1 METRIQAKTCLTAF
15 CLALI
20 VSNIQAQ
27 VTIGMETSPA
37 RAALLELKTQEA
49 ANPPDAN
56 NDANVTSTRGGLLLP
71 RVKLMN
77 PATLEPFISVSDT
90 DWVDSIRTR
99 IKELHA
105 GLTVYN
111 LTDDAAFK
119 SGFYTWNGRRW
130 IRAGSFSLATG
141 NGLWQTNGV
150 FRLGGI
156 LTKPTTIDHDQHSF
170 SLSGAGAVDAGVPV
184 HLSGPLTY
192 THGQPEKGK
201 VLTSDA
207 TGNASWQDDITIPHI
222 TPMAVFSSSGSSLT
236 FSSYINTWVNTD
248 TYISLPQG
256 RWMIMVT
263 MLVNVAHVSNSS
275 RYWLES
281 TFVREGQQAPDPAD
295 YIGSTQLIS
304 GSLNGGFNI
313 ISGHVVLENKSINA
327 VKFYYCVGQ
336 GKMLGGS
343 SSAALDGIGSNQWGE
358 NSIVAF
364 SLVE

>member
-1 METRIQAKTCLTAF
+1 M
-15 CLALI
+15 
-20 VSNIQAQ
+20 QAQ
-27 VTIGMETSPA
+27 VTIGMGTPPA

-56 NDANVTSTRGGLLLP
+56 DEANVTSTRGGLLLP
-71 RVKLMN
+71 RVKLAN
-77 PATLEPFISVSDT
+77 PATLEPFISDSDP
-90 DWVDSIRTR
+90 DWVDSTRTR
-99 IKELHA
+99 IKELHT

-119 SGFYTWNGRRW
+119 LGFHTWNGQRW
-130 IRAGSFSLATG
+130 IRAGSFSLAAA
-141 NGLWQTNGV
+141 NGLSQTNGV
-150 FRLGGI
+150 FQLGGM
-156 LTKPTTIDHDQHSF
+156 LDRPTTIDHSQHSF
-170 SLSGAGAVDAGVPV
+170 SLSGAGAVEVGIPV
-184 HLSGPLTY
+184 HLSGSLAY
-192 THGQPEKGK
+192 TDGLPGNGK

-207 TGNASWQDDITIPHI
+207 AGNASWQDDITIPHV
-222 TPMAVFSSSGSSLT
+222 TPTGVFSSSGSSLA

-263 MLVNVAHVSNSS
+263 ILANITNVSNSN

-281 TFVREGQQAPDPAD
+281 TFVREGLQAPDPAD
-295 YIGSTQLIS
+295 YVGTNRLIS

-313 ISGHVVLENKSINA
+313 ISGHVVLENKSSNA
-327 VKFYYCVGQ
+327 VKFYYHVGQ
-336 GKMLGGS
+336 GKMLGGAS
-343 SSAALDGIGSNQWGE
+343 NAALDHIGSNEWGE